1 MTMAD
6 VQGGSGFHFLAP
18 RVYQYLCGV
27 DVSAI
32 PVSTDDI
39 PDYEVARPVARIFEG
54 GLRQCLMCMC
64 I

>member
-39 PDYEVARPVARIFEG
+39 PDYEVARPVARIF
-54 GLRQCLMCMC
+54 
-64 I
+64 

>member
-39 PDYEVARPVARIFEG
+39 PDYEVTAVVQKVYHLEV
-54 GLRQCLMCMC
+54 LS
-64 I
+64 

>member
-1 MTMAD
+1 MAMAV

-18 RVYQYLCGV
+18 CVYQYLCGI

-39 PDYEVARPVARIFEG
+39 PDYEVTAVVQKVHISSDSVWF
-54 GLRQCLMCMC
+54 L
-64 I
+64 

>member
-1 MTMAD
+1 MAMAI

-18 RVYQYLCGV
+18 CVYQYLCGV

-39 PDYEVARPVARIFEG
+39 PDYKVTAVVQKVYHLEV
-54 GLRQCLMCMC
+54 LS
-64 I
+64 